1 MQSHRRQVGAWC
13 VAVALAACGGSD
25 DGGTGSPDAAP
36 SGARTLASCT
46 TSIAADVPAFYQAYF
61 RCVTIARTATGV
73 AITTEDLP
81 PHPSYYYGS
90 GSPNYAAFDTSRGA
104 GYHPNPNTL
113 AAQAITITVPDAPVF
128 GGVPIIPD
136 LIDATAGTSS
146 AEYSLG
152 PVGVATDSVALF
164 TGTAA
169 PGDDIAAERFT
180 FDSYAAH
187 PEQRGAYHYHSP
199 TPGPLEVLAAA
210 GAITSTV
217 PGTAEIEVYGVLCDG
232 TIVLGCTEL
241 DGSAPAAGLDAQ
253 GGHRGDLRDPAGT
266 VHFTD
271 RYHVHVCADA
281 ARGHPYTPEIH
292 YYGACAR

>member
-1 MQSHRRQVGAWC
+1 MQHHRAWRRAAW
-13 VAVALAACGGSD
+13 AVLALAACGGDD
-25 DGGTGSPDAAP
+25 DGGAGQPDAAR
-36 SGARTLASCT
+36 GARTLATCT
-46 TSIAADVPAFYQAYF
+46 TSIAADVPAFYQQYF
-61 RCVTIARTATGV
+61 RCVTVTRTATGV
-73 AITTEDLP
+73 AIATEDLP

-90 GSPNYAAFDTSRGA
+90 ASPNYAAFDTSRGA

-113 AAQAITITVPDAPVF
+113 AAQTITIAVPDAPVY
-128 GGVPIIPD
+128 GGVPIDPS

-146 AEYSLG
+146 LEYALG

-180 FDSYAAH
+180 FDSYSAH

-210 GAITSTV
+210 GAVTSTV
-217 PGTAEIEVYGVLCDG
+217 PGAAEVEVYGVMCDG

-253 GGHRGDLRDPAGT
+253 GGHRGDLRDTAGT
-266 VHFTD
+266 LHFTD

-281 ARGHPYTPEIH
+281 ARGHAYTPEIH